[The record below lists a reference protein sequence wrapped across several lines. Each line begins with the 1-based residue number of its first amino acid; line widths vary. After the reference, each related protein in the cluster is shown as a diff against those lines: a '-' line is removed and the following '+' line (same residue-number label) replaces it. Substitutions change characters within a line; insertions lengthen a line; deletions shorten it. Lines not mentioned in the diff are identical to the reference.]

1 MNQGLVKIL
10 IAKFGQGYEPAMFKL
25 GEAFSQAGFEVIYTS
40 IQDPQAIV
48 STAVHKAVDYLGIT
62 TVPGADIE
70 EFATIF
76 ELLAKQKQSQIKVTA
91 GGFLEPEDIR
101 RIKEMGVVEFFPKG
115 TTYAELI
122 EWVQTQSV
130 NKAGQA

>member
-1 MNQGLVKIL
+1 MNHGLVRIL
-10 IAKFGQGYEPAMFKL
+10 MAKFGEGYEPAMFKL

-48 STAVHKAVDYLGIT
+48 STAVHKSVDYLGIT

-76 ELLAKQKQSQIKVTA
+76 ALLAKEKESKIKVTA

-115 TTYAELI
+115 TTYAQLI
-122 EWVQTQSV
+122 AWVQTQQAP
-130 NKAGQA
+130 KAEQS